1 MNLLRQARHPLKLWD
16 QAQGDHRPIDVAA
29 PSGRHR
35 LPRVAD
41 FKNRQ
46 GRDTD
51 EYLGL
56 GIAFRRSRQ
65 S

>member
-1 MNLLRQARHPLKLWD
+1 LL
-16 QAQGDHRPIDVAA
+16 
-29 PSGRHR
+29 
-35 LPRVAD
+35 RVAD